1 MEPIQRM
8 SVQELT
14 PESKKVYVIVKVV
27 EKSEPKEIP
36 SRFGPART
44 VTEALVADG
53 SAGILMSLWDDQSE
67 KVDVGDNLQID
78 NGYISLVRGHM
89 RLNIGKYGTMTKV
102 EEQIEAKTEPN
113 LSDQEHDQPRRNPRY
128 NRYPSSWQGRY

>member
-1 MEPIQRM
+1 METTQRI

-14 PESKKVYVIVKVV
+14 PESKRVFVLVKVM
-27 EKSEPKEIP
+27 EKSEAKEIP
-36 SRFGPART
+36 SRFGPTRT

-53 SAGILMSLWDDQSE
+53 SASILMSLWDEQAGQ
-67 KVDVGDNLQID
+67 VAVGDTLQVE

-102 EEQIEAKTEPN
+102 EDAIEPN
-113 LSDQEHDQPRRNPRY
+113 TGTNLSTQEFDQPRRNPRY
-128 NRYPSSWQGRY
+128 NRYPSSWQGKY